1 MIGRVASRRFDLRQ
15 TAHWRGIASA
25 EQDWQKSLFWPELS
39 NGLPDC
45 SRPLRLICAELAGS

>member
-25 EQDWQKSLFWPELS
+25 EQDWQKITVLAAIIKRASRL
-39 NGLPDC
+39 LPTSTAYLC
-45 SRPLRLICAELAGS
+45 